1 MLKLK
6 KAVRIRN
13 FTGSH
18 LQPSLMFEGKSSGL
32 PLKYSLVRMKT
43 NLGKGIKH
51 FSDIHLH
58 PSPKFV
64 GKSSVLLL
72 E

>member
-13 FTGSH
+13 FTDSH

-32 PLKYSLVRMKT
+32 PLEYNYVMRKL
-43 NLGKGIKH
+43 
-51 FSDIHLH
+51 
-58 PSPKFV
+58 
-64 GKSSVLLL
+64 
-72 E
+72 

>member
-13 FTGSH
+13 FTDSH

-32 PLKYSLVRMKT
+32 PLKYSYVTRKL
-43 NLGKGIKH
+43 
-51 FSDIHLH
+51 
-58 PSPKFV
+58 
-64 GKSSVLLL
+64 
-72 E
+72 